1 MITVD
6 ANVWV
11 AAYDPHDRFHD
22 DSVAFL
28 SAVLDLR
35 TPLYAPAVMPLE
47 AACAL
52 ARRTGRPEVGEDSF
66 QRLQKVPGLELVP
79 LDQELI
85 RLAGRLGT
93 RSFLRTADALYAA
106 TARATG
112 STCISWDSELVER
125 ASALLP
131 TQWLSSSS
139 DK

>member
-22 DSVAFL
+22 DSVTFL

-35 TPLYAPAVMPLE
+35 TSLYAPAVMPLE

-52 ARRTGRPEVGEDSF
+52 ARRTGRPEVGEDAF
-66 QRLQKVPGLELVP
+66 QRLQKVPGLELIP
-79 LDQELI
+79 LDQNLI

-93 RSFLRTADALYAA
+93 RASLRAADAIYAA
-106 TARATG
+106 TAQATG
-112 STCISWDSELVER
+112 SNCISWERELVER
-125 ASALLP
+125 AGALLP
-131 TQWLSSSS
+131 TQWLFPGGN
-139 DK
+139 K